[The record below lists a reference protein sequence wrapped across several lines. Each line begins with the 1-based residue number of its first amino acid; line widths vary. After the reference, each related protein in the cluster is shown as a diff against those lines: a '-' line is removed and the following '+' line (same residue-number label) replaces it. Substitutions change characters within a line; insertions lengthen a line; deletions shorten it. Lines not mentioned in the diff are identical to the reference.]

1 MQITVLGHYILYNV
15 TKCEEE
21 LPCQIV
27 DLHVSIVGLEDDVAG
42 ALTRIVSIG
51 PFQHAA
57 SLKCIE
63 RYVPITRCDP
73 SCLLDNGYIS
83 IGMFEKVG
91 NIWNN
96 FSRHF
101 INGVI
106 DATKTQ
112 HKYNK

>member
-1 MQITVLGHYILYNV
+1 MQLTVLRHYILV

-27 DLHVSIVGLEDDVAG
+27 DLHVSIVGLQDDVAG
-42 ALTRIVSIG
+42 ALTSVVFLG
-51 PFQHAA
+51 PLQHAA

-63 RYVPITRCDP
+63 RYGPINRCDP
-73 SCLLDNGYIS
+73 SCLLDIS
-83 IGMFEKVG
+83 GLGCLKKVES
-91 NIWNN
+91 IWNN

-106 DATKTQ
+106 DATKTR
-112 HKYNK
+112 HKYEK